1 MSTSFV
7 PAWHI
12 KSCTY
17 PSLSTPAFAHAY
29 PSDDI
34 ERAFGIPGP
43 TALEDSVDLIAN
55 AEASLAAVASMYD
68 QLHTSVKQLAQ
79 QQERLSRFISNQK
92 KYTLSS
98 PIRRLPTEILS
109 LIFSHACQSFE
120 PPDDHLT
127 PLSISVTCFKWRSIA
142 ISLPVLW
149 TNIFVGPVHTD
160 YWARERLAF
169 YVDRAKNLPISL
181 KWITEVD
188 YGLDEDN
195 NNDYYGQRYADP
207 ELAEEHEHLMTE
219 VSRTHESWRTV
230 DISLHLLDLEHLNE
244 NEYQPQHQLPF
255 LEHIRC
261 IPENVDF
268 ALFSCAHKLRTL
280 CLHDEKHC
288 VPYGEYFMSLSDL
301 ESITFE
307 SGMAFTLFHRGFAK
321 DRPGTMIFNG
331 LLLTNTIPTKLWLA
345 CLVFR
350 PDTFDYTIISIL
362 STLRLPVLE
371 ELTLEDVQD
380 RGHCDQYAQIFTG
393 FQQLSDSLVSL
404 RVLKVICSNM
414 TRSSEDA
421 LIDEDDDQAQM
432 VWTSFLASL
441 RNIPTL
447 QSLLI
452 VESPTKP
459 SLLVPSF
466 ISALSSP
473 TVLPNLTSLEL
484 VWGQESLPVDPVVKL
499 LELRA
504 EKLSSVVLGV
514 RGGGEVQPRILDA
527 MKILR
532 MRGVQASLW

>member
-127 PLSISVTCFKWRSIA
+127 PLSISVTCFKWRSIT
-142 ISLPVLW
+142 ISLPALW

-169 YVDRAKNLPISL
+169 YVDHAKNLPISL

-195 NNDYYGQRYADP
+195 NNDYYGQRYAYP

-219 VSRTHESWRTV
+219 VSRTRESWRTV
-230 DISLHLLDLEHLNE
+230 DISLHLLDFKHLNE
-244 NEYQPQHQLPF
+244 NGYQPQRQPF

-261 IPENVDF
+261 KPENLDF
-268 ALFSCAHKLRTL
+268 ALFHCAYKLRTI
-280 CLHDEKHC
+280 CLHDEKHY
-288 VPYGEYFMSLSDL
+288 VLHGEYFMSLSDL
-301 ESITFE
+301 ESITF
-307 SGMAFTLFHRGFAK
+307 
-321 DRPGTMIFNG
+321 
-331 LLLTNTIPTKLWLA
+331 
-345 CLVFR
+345 
-350 PDTFDYTIISIL
+350 
-362 STLRLPVLE
+362 
-371 ELTLEDVQD
+371 
-380 RGHCDQYAQIFTG
+380 
-393 FQQLSDSLVSL
+393 DS
-404 RVLKVICSNM
+404 
-414 TRSSEDA
+414 
-421 LIDEDDDQAQM
+421 
-432 VWTSFLASL
+432 
-441 RNIPTL
+441 
-447 QSLLI
+447 
-452 VESPTKP
+452 
-459 SLLVPSF
+459 
-466 ISALSSP
+466 
-473 TVLPNLTSLEL
+473 
-484 VWGQESLPVDPVVKL
+484 
-499 LELRA
+499 
-504 EKLSSVVLGV
+504 
-514 RGGGEVQPRILDA
+514 
-527 MKILR
+527 
-532 MRGVQASLW
+532 